1 MKLVELPV
9 DPPGWIS
16 CPFSQC
22 YLLFPP
28 IGSVLVRFSPFF
40 LPSCF
45 VGVFDSGAFTA
56 SGGISLEG
64 SFGFDFYAKNRLFRA
79 IPRFGWQTSLFLF
92 RRLDAFR
99 FIRLWLSRS
108 SFSFRY
114 FSMFFF
120 GSFFF
125 LGLLGLLGVSIS
137 VAVSST
143 FSFFLVTVFSVGS
156 SESDRGSG
164 EGSSEPG

>member
-1 MKLVELPV
+1 ML
-9 DPPGWIS
+9 
-16 CPFSQC
+16 
-22 YLLFPP
+22 LLFPP
-28 IGSVLVRFSPFF
+28 IGSVLVRFSPYF

-64 SFGFDFYAKNRLFRA
+64 CFGFDFFAKNRLFIAFSRLA

-114 FSMFFF
+114 FSMFFL
-120 GSFFF
+120 GSFFI
-125 LGLLGLLGVSIS
+125 LGLSGLLGVPIS